1 MSDSNNGPTDQEIE
15 DDEIDRAIE
24 RSEEALRGEHGEE
37 AKREEEARQ
46 VVYDAARRKREVR
59 EEVQRKL
66 EKNLGSPALAIV
78 RISSVDLPHHPAYV
92 AMDLRQ
98 VQKVCELI
106 GTEDTVWSQ
115 EQIDT
120 IGRRAAKG
128 EFDMHTVCNRTTIS
142 FK

>member
-15 DDEIDRAIE
+15 DDEIDRDIE
-24 RSEEALRGEHGEE
+24 RTDEALRGEHGEE
-37 AKREEEARQ
+37 AQRRERE
-46 VVYDAARRKREVR
+46 REVM

-128 EFDMHTVCNRTTIS
+128 EFNMHTVGNRTTIS

>member
-1 MSDSNNGPTDQEIE
+1 MNNRNNGPTDQEIE

-37 AKREEEARQ
+37 AQRRE
-46 VVYDAARRKREVR
+46 REVM

-128 EFDMHTVCNRTTIS
+128 EFNMHTCGNRTTIS

>member
-1 MSDSNNGPTDQEIE
+1 MNIEI
-15 DDEIDRAIE
+15 I
-24 RSEEALRGEHGEE
+24 
-37 AKREEEARQ
+37 
-46 VVYDAARRKREVR
+46 
-59 EEVQRKL
+59 
-66 EKNLGSPALAIV
+66 
-78 RISSVDLPHHPAYV
+78 RISSCDLPHHPAFV
-92 AMDLRQ
+92 AKDLRQ